1 VVEETLDFGC
11 LVPARS
17 KPAQFALL
25 AVGGWKR
32 AV

>member
-1 VVEETLDFGC
+1 MVEETLDFGC

-17 KPAQFALL
+17 KRAQFALL
-25 AVGGWKR
+25 TVGGWQR